1 MDGMPCWADL
11 TAGGGPEFYAAVLG
25 WSFTTDDVAS
35 HHDAVALADGRR
47 VAGLGGPAGAP
58 PGWTVYFAV
67 EDAADAAGATEE
79 AGGQV
84 LHGPDDDGRGGLVV
98 VAVDAGGAPF
108 GFWESDEAASPPA
121 WVEAATAEPG
131 ATRTFYAGVLG
142 HTHRPTDE
150 PGTTTLHLDDGPGVR
165 HRGVR
170 GRRAAALAGALRG
183 RRRRR
188 GRRGGRGGGR
198 HRRREGLPTGGA
210 RGPHRGAV
218 RGQRLTAPPPG
229 PDLRPRARRRPG
241 PLAARGS

>member
-11 TAGGGPEFYAAVLG
+11 TAGGGPDFYAAVLG
-25 WSFTTDDVAS
+25 WSFTTDDVAT
-35 HHDAVALADGRR
+35 HHDAVALAGGRR

-98 VAVDAGGAPF
+98 VAMDAGGAPF
-108 GFWESDEAASPPA
+108 GLWESDEGAAPPA

-131 ATRTFYAGVLG
+131 TTRTFYTGLLG

-150 PGTTTLHLDDGPGVR
+150 PGTTTLHVDGGPAFGTV
-165 HRGVR
+165 
-170 GRRAAALAGALRG
+170 ALAGDALPHWLVHFAVG
-183 RRRRR
+183 DVDVAAAAAEAA
-188 GRRGGRGGGR
+188 GGVVVGKDAR
-198 HRRREGLPTGGA
+198 HAVLEDPAGA
-210 RGPHRGAV
+210 RFAV
-218 RGQRLTAPPPG
+218 SG
-229 PDLRPRARRRPG
+229 
-241 PLAARGS
+241 